1 MASQSKSEAARANG
15 AKSHGPTTPEGKAR
29 SSRNALTHG
38 LTADFHALPGE
49 SEEALEDL
57 IAAHRDLHQPESAIE
72 EDLVRSLA
80 ITRWRLA
87 RIAVLETHLF
97 ENELCLSEQK
107 IDEQYAEIEDMG
119 RLAFVFQKLADR
131 GQALALLMRYESSLT
146 RVYDRTFKHLLAIQK
161 LRNEPKPP
169 DASAGSDENPVRQ
182 VPDLPSSEPRP
193 SGAVFVG
200 RPRIPATVSAERRH
214 GTPGGMRH
222 VGVERLPRKPR
233 SRYANAERR

>member
-1 MASQSKSEAARANG
+1 MESQSKSDAARANG

-38 LTADFHALPGE
+38 LTAQFHALPGE

-57 IAAHRDLHQPESAIE
+57 IAAHQNLHKPVGALE

-97 ENELCLSEQK
+97 ENELCLSKAQ
-107 IDEQYAEIEDMG
+107 IDEQYAEIEDLG
-119 RLAFVFQKLADR
+119 RLAIVFQKLADR

-169 DASAGSDENPVRQ
+169 DQSFEPAPPAAPSSPADSDETP
-182 VPDLPSSEPRP
+182 PSSEPRP

-200 RPRIPATVSAERRH
+200 PEYGDV
-214 GTPGGMRH
+214 
-222 VGVERLPRKPR
+222 
-233 SRYANAERR
+233 NAERRCGTSLSALWLSEACATSE